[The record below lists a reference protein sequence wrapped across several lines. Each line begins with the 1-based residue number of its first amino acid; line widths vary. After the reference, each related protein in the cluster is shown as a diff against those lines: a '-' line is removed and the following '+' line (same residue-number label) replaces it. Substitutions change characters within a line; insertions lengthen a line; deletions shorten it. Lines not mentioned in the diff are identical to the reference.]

1 MISPVSFY
9 NSPVWYGSAGTGRFR
24 TGMAPEGSGR
34 PEDPTGRAVRG
45 EGGRRV
51 VGQEGTD
58 DGECQTCKNR
68 KYKDGS
74 NDPGV
79 SFKTAT
85 HLDPETASY
94 AIRAHEGEHVA
105 HAWADAAKNDKE
117 IISQSV
123 TYHTDICPECGRTY
137 MSGGTTRTVTRSAP
151 ETYEA
156 EKVQKGRFVDVMA

>member
-1 MISPVSFY
+1 MNSSYAYFSPFQMSRGPG
-9 NSPVWYGSAGTGRFR
+9 NAMAAAGAGRTDPAAGTMPG
-24 TGMAPEGSGR
+24 
-34 PEDPTGRAVRG
+34 D
-45 EGGRRV
+45 GRRV
-51 VGQEGTD
+51 DGRSGSGTE
-58 DGECQTCKNR
+58 ECQTCKNR

-85 HLDPETASY
+85 HLDPATASY

-117 IISQSV
+117 IVSQSV

-156 EKVQKGRFVDVMA
+156 EKVERGRFIDVKA